1 MTPISR
7 LITRPSPETVSMTHH
22 FSIRKQL
29 VLLMLLVASIAA
41 LSGYSLFIVW
51 YLQNQK
57 DQLTNYAQSVA
68 QVLGQDFARIVLLD
82 DVHIAADASAKLA
95 GFALIRRVVL
105 YDLQGLPVYQYRH
118 AALPAS
124 APRALPADPSPS
136 GEGGK
141 LHLYLPAKYADT
153 QIGTLHLQIER
164 DNLWQL
170 IRRDASALALIGFIS
185 ILVALMLAIRFESR
199 FNRPI
204 LQLIHFLEQVGHTPR
219 VHQPLSSQAGNEFG
233 QLYAEVNAM
242 LERLQNSS
250 QQLRIAAV
258 AFESQDGITIT
269 DHRQRILRINS
280 AFSRITGYAP
290 EEVIGQTPSILKSG
304 RHSPEFYAK
313 IWHSLMTQNRWDGEI
328 WNRRK
333 NGEVYPQW
341 LTIQAVRNEQG
352 EITNYVGSFTDLTTI
367 KSAEARIE
375 YLGKY
380 DPLTGLANR
389 SQFAAWLTDSI
400 QRSHKHKTHGALFS
414 IDIDNFKLINETL
427 GHQVGDQLLIEFA
440 QRLRAQLGDETML
453 ARLGADEFIAARES
467 IHTELQEATLQAEII
482 AEQLVDALNCP
493 YTLGEQAYNCPPCIG
508 IILYPHTD
516 RDANTLIKQ
525 ADTALHQAKSGEGL
539 RWHFFEPGAEQLARD
554 YLDLQ
559 TAIRQAIDSGQFC
572 LYYQIQ
578 VDANGTATGAEGLIR
593 WQHPH
598 KGLIPPNAFI
608 PTAERSGLILPIGQ
622 WVIREACQQIQ
633 LWQAHAPTRHW
644 SVAINVSAHQFRQKD
659 FVHHLLRTIR
669 EYAIPAHLVKLE
681 LTESVLLDQH
691 DITLATMQTLRSH
704 GIQLALDDFGT
715 GYSSLQYLR
724 QFPFSQIKIDKSFVQ
739 GMDDNPG
746 DAAIIRSIIELA
758 KVFELDVIA
767 EGVESQ
773 PQYNALLR
781 MGCRHFQGYYFG
793 RPQAVAELR
802 HACEK

>member
-1 MTPISR
+1 MVR
-7 LITRPSPETVSMTHH
+7 H

-29 VLLMLLVASIAA
+29 ILLMLMVASIAA
-41 LSGYSLFIVW
+41 LSGYSLFIIW

-57 DQLTNYAQSVA
+57 EQLTEYAQSVA

-105 YDLQGLPVYQYRH
+105 YDLEGLPVYQYRH
-118 AALPAS
+118 ASLPAR
-124 APRALPADPSPS
+124 APHALPADPSPS
-136 GEGGK
+136 GEGDN
-141 LHLYLPAKYADT
+141 LNLYLPAKYADT

-164 DNLWQL
+164 DTLWQL
-170 IRRDASALALIGFIS
+170 IRRDAGALAFIGFIA
-185 ILVALMLAIRFESR
+185 ILVALVLAIRFESR

-204 LQLIHFLEQVGHTPR
+204 LQLIHFLETVGHTSNLQ
-219 VHQPLSSQAGNEFG
+219 HSLTIQASNEFG

-242 LERLQNSS
+242 LERLQNTN

-280 AFSRITGYAP
+280 AFSRITGYTP
-290 EEVIGQTPSILKSG
+290 DEVIGQTPTILKSE
-304 RHSPEFYAK
+304 RHPPKFYASM
-313 IWHSLMTQNRWDGEI
+313 WHSLMTQDRWDGEI

-400 QRSHKHKTHGALFS
+400 QRSHKHKLYGALFS

-427 GHQVGDQLLIEFA
+427 GHQVGDQLLVEFA
-440 QRLRAQLGDETML
+440 QRLRVQLGDETML

-467 IHTELQEATLQAEII
+467 IHPELQEATLQAEII
-482 AEQLVDALNCP
+482 AEELVDALNCP
-493 YTLGEQAYNCPPCIG
+493 YILGEHAYNCPPCIG
-508 IILYPHTD
+508 IILYPHAD

-525 ADTALHQAKSGEGL
+525 ADTALHQAKTGEGL
-539 RWHFFEPGAEQLARD
+539 RWHFFEPGAEQLARH

-559 TAIRQAIDSGQFC
+559 TEIRQAIDEEQFC
-572 LYYQIQ
+572 LHYQIQ
-578 VDANGTATGAEGLIR
+578 VDADGTPIGTEALIR
-593 WQHPH
+593 WQHPD
-598 KGLIPPNAFI
+598 KGLIPPNVFI
-608 PTAERSGLILPIGQ
+608 PTAERSGLILPMGQ
-622 WVIREACQQIQ
+622 WVIHTACRQIQ
-633 LWQAHAPTRHW
+633 YWQAHATTRHW

-691 DITLATMQTLRSH
+691 DITLATMQALRSH

-758 KVFELDVIA
+758 KVFAMDVIA

-773 PQYNALLR
+773 QQCTTLLS

-793 RPQAVAELR
+793 RPQEAVELL